1 MTSVNHDQRESTTQT
16 EMPAP
21 RARGAGGSHG
31 ARIRPW
37 LNWALAL
44 LAAPAAVVVVLVGL
58 GVLMSYAACSDRPC
72 PQLGP
77 SGVWLE
83 VLWFGS
89 PVVAALTIAAS
100 FFTAER
106 RYGIVVPLCG
116 WALIVADV
124 GLLTLYAQR

>member
-1 MTSVNHDQRESTTQT
+1 MASMNPDHSQSTVQAETPT
-16 EMPAP
+16 RPA
-21 RARGAGGSHG
+21 GAGGSRG
-31 ARIRPW
+31 TRIRPW
-37 LNWALAL
+37 LNWTLAL

-58 GVLMSYAACSDRPC
+58 GVLMSYASCSDQPC
-72 PQLGP
+72 VHHGP

-89 PVVAALTIAAS
+89 PVVAAVTIAAS

-106 RYGIVVPLCG
+106 RYGIVLPLCG

-124 GLLTLYAQR
+124 GLLALYTQH